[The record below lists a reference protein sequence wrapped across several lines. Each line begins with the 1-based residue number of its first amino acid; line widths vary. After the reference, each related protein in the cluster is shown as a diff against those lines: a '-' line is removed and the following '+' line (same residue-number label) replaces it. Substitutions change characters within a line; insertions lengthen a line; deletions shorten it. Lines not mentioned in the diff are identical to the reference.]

1 MTNPV
6 AGAYMPASQLRWICI
21 VAALSSLIVLPR
33 HFVGEEAILAITSME
48 MRVTGDWSR
57 HWLFGTDQLHVVF
70 TNWLILPLADLL
82 GWDHVLAV
90 TRTIMIAATAT
101 TAATTYWFTRRC
113 WGDAALG
120 WLAAAIFLT
129 FIDSLLYRGWLAYRD
144 PLFAALIFGAVA
156 TLWTGARDRRYAL
169 VALSGM
175 LVFCAFLTKGV
186 TAYVFYASAG
196 FVMLWHREERKA
208 LLTPGA
214 VIPVVV
220 AFAAA
225 LVWMQ
230 WVMAGRLG
238 GRLSKEILDKLQAG
252 GIGEYLWSLIQFPLD
267 ALLRLAPA
275 TIIVLWFAW
284 RQRAK
289 VSDLKADGRFLGIAA
304 AALLCLL
311 PYWLAPQTHIRYL
324 MPVLP
329 LIAMAFAAIAL
340 RAGDRCVKTL
350 VIGMWVVVVLKVVL
364 MGALFPW
371 YQEKY
376 RGANYAAAAR
386 DIAERAGRH
395 PIYTTDVSAS
405 GLSVAAYIDIARMP
419 DGPLLRFPPDGW
431 KDGWVMYK
439 FDDPAAGRKVKK
451 YTLFGD
457 EIHLYC
463 RGTACAGA
471 ESSEHP

>member
-1 MTNPV
+1 MTNPM
-6 AGAYMPASQLRWICI
+6 AGGGLSASQLRWICI
-21 VAALSSLIVLPR
+21 VAALSSLSVLPR

-70 TNWLILPLADLL
+70 TNWLIVPLADLL

-90 TRTIMIAATAT
+90 TRTIMIAATAIA
-101 TAATTYWFTRRC
+101 AATTGWFTRRL
-113 WGDAALG
+113 WGDATLG

-129 FIDSLLYRGWLAYRD
+129 FIDPLLYRGWLAYRD

-156 TLWTGARDRRYAL
+156 TLWVGAREQRKVL
-169 VALSGM
+169 VATSAV

-196 FVMLWHREERKA
+196 FVMLWRRQERKG
-208 LLTPGA
+208 LLTVGA
-214 VIPVVV
+214 VIPVVA
-220 AFAAA
+220 AFVAA

-252 GIGEYLWSLIQFPLD
+252 GIGEYLLSLIQFPLD
-267 ALLRLAPA
+267 AVLRLAPA
-275 TIIVLWFAW
+275 TIVVLWFAW
-284 RQRAK
+284 RERSA
-289 VSDLKADGRFLGIAA
+289 LRGLGADERFGGIAA
-304 AALLCLL
+304 AAMLCIL

-329 LIAMAFAAIAL
+329 LVAMVLATIGM
-340 RAGDRCVKTL
+340 RAGDRCVKGL
-350 VIGMWVVVVLKVVL
+350 VIAMWVVVGLKIVL
-364 MGALFPW
+364 MSAVFPW

-386 DIAERAGRH
+386 DISGRIGDS
-395 PIYTTDVSAS
+395 PLYTADVSAS
-405 GLSVAAYIDIARMP
+405 GLSVAAYIDIGRMP
-419 DGPLLRFPPDGW
+419 AGPLLRFAPERW
-431 KDGWVMYK
+431 TDGWVMLK
-439 FDDPAAGRKVKK
+439 SADASAGRKAKTYV
-451 YTLFGD
+451 LAGD
-457 EIHLYC
+457 ELHLYC
-463 RGTACAGA
+463 RGSACAGVQDDDK
-471 ESSEHP
+471 P